1 MSTSQ
6 EFAVERNRAEVSSEA
21 DSRTPERYRQMFVH
35 LPRGATRVLDAGCNT
50 GRGGMVLKGLNSRLQ
65 LAGLDCVQERVEAL
79 DPAVYCERIC
89 GFANRLTFANDTFDA
104 IVAGEFIEH
113 VPSADVDATLVEF
126 FRVLR
131 LRGRLILTTPNPDSL
146 RNRLL
151 HLSVLSDEAHLTQHY
166 PDCLRFRLRAVGFS
180 SVKIFGSGHMTHY
193 VGQWFPWLAAY
204 GSYLVRG
211 DKW

>member
-6 EFAVERNRAEVSSEA
+6 EFVVERNRAEVSSEA
-21 DSRTPERYRQMFVH
+21 DYRTPERYRQMFMH

-50 GRGGMVLKGLNSRLQ
+50 GRGGMVLKDLNPHLQ

-79 DPAVYCERIC
+79 DPAIYCERIC
-89 GFANRLTFANDTFDA
+89 GFANQLAFANDTFDA

-113 VPSADVDATLVEF
+113 VSSADVDATLVEF

-131 LRGRLILTTPNPDSL
+131 LRGRLILTTPNPNSL

-151 HLSVLSDEAHLTQHY
+151 DLSVLSDEAHLTQHY

-180 SVKIFGSGHMTHY
+180 SVKIFGSGRMTHY